1 MNALEKNHFYFPQEF
16 HLCSLQNIQKLF
28 FSPRNRFN
36 RASNRFD
43 RFWDCSSAIPALTYL
58 TVRAVRKVI
67 ADLLGKLFQPEFFPA
82 QPVLDPVESP
92 AE

>member
-36 RASNRFD
+36 RFR
-43 RFWDCSSAIPALTYL
+43 DCSSAIPALTYL
-58 TVRAVRKVI
+58 TVRAVRKVV
-67 ADLLGKLFQPEFFPA
+67 ADISGKPVQPEFFPA
-82 QPVLDPVESP
+82 QPVFDPVESP

>member
-16 HLCSLQNIQKLF
+16 HLCSIQNIQKLF
-28 FSPRNRFN
+28 CSPG
-36 RASNRFD
+36 NRFD
-43 RFWDCSSAIPALTYL
+43 QFRDCSSAIPALTCL
-58 TVRAVRKVI
+58 TVRAVRKVV
-67 ADLLGKLFQPEFFPA
+67 ADISGKPVQPEFFSA